1 MLNSKLQSILMGV
14 SVEDSDI
21 HAIGSDD
28 EDECDEVLEIV
39 DGDDLEDNIYDDE
52 IGMMMMMNS
61 DEEN

>member
-1 MLNSKLQSILMGV
+1 MRV

-28 EDECDEVLEIV
+28 KDECDEVLEIV

-52 IGMMMMMNS
+52 IGMMMMMSS
-61 DEEN
+61 DKVN